1 MITVANPIYDVVFK
15 YLMEDKRI
23 ARTILSALLKED
35 IVEVEMRPHEYVNDK
50 RDSVSVLRIDFGAR
64 VRQTDGSEKLI
75 LIELQ
80 KTWLETETL
89 RFRQYLGVQ
98 YDNPDNMLAG
108 GEHALPMVAVYLL
121 GHRVG
126 DIDEPVLYVRHKS
139 YNSDG
144 QLVTKGLPNPFVDSL
159 THDSII
165 VQIPLLRGLLSG
177 SGNSRQP
184 GKSRLD
190 KVLSIFDQNNGE
202 GRNKRVLS
210 IDDSLYSG
218 DADMEHIL
226 QRLAMAAGDSKLRQ
240 DMNIEEEF
248 ISAIERRDTEILHR
262 DYELAK
268 QKVLLDEQKTQL
280 DEQKTQLDE
289 QKTQLDEQ
297 KTQLDE
303 QKTQLDEQK
312 TQLDEQKTQ
321 LDEQK
326 TQLDEAHTQLDE
338 AHTQLDEAHTQL
350 DEAHTQLDEAHTQ
363 LDEQKTQLD
372 EQKTQLKKSVQML
385 RAANLSA
392 ETIATSLGMTVE
404 QVKAFFEKEC

>member
-23 ARTILSALLKED
+23 ARIILSALLKED

-139 YNSDG
+139 YDSDG

-177 SGNSRQP
+177 SGDGRQR

-190 KVLSIFDQNNGE
+190 KVLSIFDQSNGE
-202 GRNKRVLS
+202 GRNKRVLN

-303 QKTQLDEQK
+303 QKTQLDE
-312 TQLDEQKTQ
+312 
-321 LDEQK
+321 
-326 TQLDEAHTQLDE
+326 
-338 AHTQLDEAHTQL
+338 AHTQL

-404 QVKAFFEKEC
+404 QVKAFFEKE

>member
-35 IVEVEMRPHEYVNDK
+35 IIEVDLRPHEYVNDK

-64 VRQTDGSEKLI
+64 VRRSDGSEQLI

-98 YDNPDNMLAG
+98 YDNPDNMQDG

-126 DIDEPVLYVRHKS
+126 DIDEPVLYVKHKA
-139 YNSDG
+139 YNYDE
-144 QLVTKGLPNPFVDSL
+144 QLVTKGLPDPFVDSL

-165 VQIPLLRGLLSG
+165 VQIPLLRGHLTH
-177 SGNSRQP
+177 QP
-184 GKSRLD
+184 GGRTHGKERLD
-190 KVLSIFDQNNGE
+190 RVLSIFDQSNGE
-202 GRNKRVLS
+202 GRNKRVLN
-210 IDDSLYSG
+210 IDDSMYSG
-218 DADMEHIL
+218 DDDMEHII

-262 DYELAK
+262 DYALAK
-268 QKVLLDEQKTQL
+268 QKILIDEQKSQI
-280 DEQKTQLDE
+280 DEQKSQIDE
-289 QKTQLDEQ
+289 QKSQIDEQ
-297 KTQLDE
+297 SIRLARKDE
-303 QKTQLDEQK
+303 S
-312 TQLDEQKTQ
+312 
-321 LDEQK
+321 
-326 TQLDEAHTQLDE
+326 
-338 AHTQLDEAHTQL
+338 
-350 DEAHTQLDEAHTQ
+350 
-363 LDEQKTQLD
+363 
-372 EQKTQLKKSVQML
+372 LKKSIQL
-385 RAANLSA
+385 LSAANLSPEAIA
-392 ETIATSLGMTVE
+392 ESLSMSIE
-404 QVKAFFEKEC
+404 EVKRFLQ

>member
-35 IVEVEMRPHEYVNDK
+35 ILEVEMRPHEYVNDK

-64 VRQTDGSEKLI
+64 VRRTDGSEHLI

-98 YDNPDNMLAG
+98 YDNPDNMLDG
-108 GEHALPMVAVYLL
+108 GENALPMVAVYLL

-139 YNSDG
+139 YDYDG

-165 VQIPLLRGLLSG
+165 IQIPLLRGQLTRPVDG
-177 SGNSRQP
+177 RQH
-184 GKSRLD
+184 GRSRLD
-190 KVLSIFDQNNGE
+190 KVLSIFDQS
-202 GRNKRVLS
+202 NKDGQNRKVLN
-210 IDDSLYSG
+210 IDDSLYT
-218 DADMEHIL
+218 DDDDMQHII
-226 QRLAMAAGDSKLRQ
+226 QRLAMAAGNTKLRQ

-268 QKVLLDEQKTQL
+268 QKTIINEQKTILDEQKSQI
-280 DEQKTQLDE
+280 DEQKS
-289 QKTQLDEQ
+289 
-297 KTQLDE
+297 
-303 QKTQLDEQK
+303 
-312 TQLDEQKTQ
+312 
-321 LDEQK
+321 
-326 TQLDEAHTQLDE
+326 
-338 AHTQLDEAHTQL
+338 
-350 DEAHTQLDEAHTQ
+350 
-363 LDEQKTQLD
+363 
-372 EQKTQLKKSVQML
+372 QLKKSIQML
-385 RAANLSA
+385 RAANLTA
-392 ETIATSLGMTVE
+392 EAIASNLGMAIDEVL
-404 QVKAFFEKEC
+404 ASLR